1 MTQATRLS
9 LEPRPADFGGTGLN
23 WCPFQAKNPASP
35 EVRHLVLVAQDS
47 VPGRKQAPPQVFAG
61 QGKCAEE
68 ETFFQDWELA
78 S

>member
-1 MTQATRLS
+1 M
-9 LEPRPADFGGTGLN
+9 
-23 WCPFQAKNPASP
+23 
-35 EVRHLVLVAQDS
+35 LVAQDS

-61 QGKCAEE
+61 QGSCAEE